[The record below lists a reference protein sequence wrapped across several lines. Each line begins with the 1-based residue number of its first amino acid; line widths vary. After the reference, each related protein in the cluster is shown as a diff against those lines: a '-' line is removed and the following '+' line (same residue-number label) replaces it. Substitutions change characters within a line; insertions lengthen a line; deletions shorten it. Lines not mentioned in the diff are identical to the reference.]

1 MNNSLNEEHSQAVE
15 RVAIRINYVKA
26 QLTEESNEPVLYSTV
41 IRKLG
46 LGDLLKSHYIY
57 LWKEI
62 LASCINLEM
71 QVLFSNLQK
80 DLAKEEAPFSE
91 IILDATL
98 THSTG

>member
-1 MNNSLNEEHSQAVE
+1 
-15 RVAIRINYVKA
+15 
-26 QLTEESNEPVLYSTV
+26 
-41 IRKLG
+41 
-46 LGDLLKSHYIY
+46 
-57 LWKEI
+57 
-62 LASCINLEM
+62 M